1 MIYGNTYNLRI
12 TVANTTAVDQDL
24 DTIVKSEKLIK
35 ITPTVNMYLLLTASS
50 QTADADAEDY
60 LLLANTEYEFSVG
73 TGVDRISLFN
83 NSGGSGFAH
92 VMLMY

>member
-1 MIYGNTYNLRI
+1 
-12 TVANTTAVDQDL
+12 
-24 DTIVKSEKLIK
+24 
-35 ITPTVNMYLLLTASS
+35 LLTASS

-83 NSGGSGFAH
+83 NSGGAGFAH
-92 VMLMY
+92 IMLMY